1 MGGIQNNN
9 RRWLES
15 MSDEELACW
24 LDSHIESC
32 AACSHFNVNGKYCDI
47 PGDGYDCL
55 RGRLNWL
62 RMEHKERKNNGCR
75 QNGC

>member
-1 MGGIQNNN
+1 VGGIQNNN
-9 RRWLES
+9 RRWLEG

-32 AACSHFNVNGKYCDI
+32 AACSHFNGKCCDI
-47 PGDGYDCL
+47 PGNGYDCL

-62 RMEHKERKNNGCR
+62 KMDHKERKER
-75 QNGC
+75 A